1 MKIQLEYKK
10 YLDLEAI
17 ENKIKS
23 YTIRIIAKV
32 RLLNN
37 NGWSEYQESIID
49 TGSPYSVIPYD
60 LWKNAIVKKNYSTEI
75 HGIVSKKSSFTK
87 AIMGTIKCTL
97 IDNKN
102 ISPCFEIKALLSE
115 TSDVPLII
123 GFSNILDQV
132 KLIID
137 SPSKKCWIN
146 I

>member
-1 MKIQLEYKK
+1 M
-10 YLDLEAI
+10 
-17 ENKIKS
+17 
-23 YTIRIIAKV
+23 
-32 RLLNN
+32 
-37 NGWSEYQESIID
+37 
-49 TGSPYSVIPYD
+49 
-60 LWKNAIVKKNYSTEI
+60 KKNYSTKI
-75 HGIVSKKSSFTK
+75 RGIVSKKSSFTK

-137 SPSKKCWIN
+137 SPSKKCWVN